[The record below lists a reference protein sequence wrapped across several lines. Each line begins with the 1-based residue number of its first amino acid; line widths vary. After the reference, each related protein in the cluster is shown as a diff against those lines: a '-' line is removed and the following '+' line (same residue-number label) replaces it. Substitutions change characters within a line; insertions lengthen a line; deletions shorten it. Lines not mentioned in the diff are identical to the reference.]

1 MLLTAFQTSDGFPRS
16 RCHCLGNLRDVC
28 APHPERLIR
37 AGRSLHGDR
46 SWVFDV
52 NPLLRP
58 ERPRSCPWRTGLFT
72 HALGINC
79 YQNRRMTPGWEF
91 ALGDLEVE
99 GEPPPFLW
107 A

>member
-1 MLLTAFQTSDGFPRS
+1 MLLAAIQTFDGFPRS

-28 APHPERLIR
+28 ASHPERLIR
-37 AGRSLHGDR
+37 AGRSLNGDR

-52 NPLLRP
+52 KPGLRS
-58 ERPRSCPWRTGLFT
+58 ERPGSWLWRTGLF
-72 HALGINC
+72 ADAVGINR

-91 ALGDLEVE
+91 ALEDLEVE